1 MTDATV
7 EYSVSTWQQPM
18 PPAPSPTRARVLDG
32 LVEMID
38 SLGSHR
44 LRIAIDGFTAAGKT
58 SLGHE
63 LARGLSRRGRPVFR
77 ASLDDFKRPWSERH
91 LYDRLSGEGYYRN
104 AFDRDAACDLLL
116 DPSDPTADGRV
127 ALCSID
133 PITQID
139 HSAVKSTMP
148 ANGVLIVDGVFA
160 YRPEINAYW
169 DLRVWIEIDSELS
182 VRRGI
187 ERDREMDGGADEAE
201 ALHRDRYLVGERLYI
216 DEVDPRKF
224 VDVILDNTDLD
235 NPRVLRP

>member
-1 MTDATV
+1 
-7 EYSVSTWQQPM
+7 M
-18 PPAPSPTRARVLDG
+18 PPTPSPARARVLDR

-38 SLGSHR
+38 ALGARR
-44 LRIAIDGFTAAGKT
+44 LRVAIDGLTAAGKT

-63 LARGLSRRGRPVFR
+63 LARGLADRGRPVLR

-104 AFDRDAACDLLL
+104 AFDREAACTLLL
-116 DPSDPTADGRV
+116 EPADPAADGIV

-139 HSAVKSTMP
+139 HAAVKSVMP

-160 YRPEINAYW
+160 YRPEINHYW
-169 DLRVWIEIDSELS
+169 DLRIWIDVDPELS

-187 ERDREMDGGADEAE
+187 ERDAAMDGSAE
-201 ALHRDRYLVGERLYI
+201 RYLAAELLYEQ
-216 DEVDPRKF
+216 EVDPRAF
-224 VDVILDNTDLD
+224 VEVIVDNTDFD
-235 NPRVLRP
+235 HPRLVRPAN